1 MIKNKL
7 RFQFKA
13 GREKVFWLR
22 RTMTNQ
28 LSLFKSFKRNVK
40 SRLRGAVQQLR
51 LDCCLSAAFFFESA
65 VRDFVLCSRLVF
77 LFWHLLRL

>member
-1 MIKNKL
+1 
-7 RFQFKA
+7 
-13 GREKVFWLR
+13 
-22 RTMTNQ
+22 MTNQ
-28 LSLFKSFKRNVK
+28 LTEVRDTGKFTYQSTLSFKRNVK

-65 VRDFVLCSRLVF
+65 VRDFVLCSGLVF